1 MPSFDDFSNFLTQI
15 HIFLQHAAMCIDL
28 FLMYFHFPFYVCLNA
43 TIGYNTFNIFCVNI
57 KLSGLFLE
65 TDLHF
70 LSFKGKEKEDKCFPK
85 G

>member
-1 MPSFDDFSNFLTQI
+1 
-15 HIFLQHAAMCIDL
+15 
-28 FLMYFHFPFYVCLNA
+28 MYFHFPSYVCLNT
-43 TIGYNTFNIFCVNI
+43 TIGYNKFHISCVNI

-70 LSFKGKEKEDKCFPK
+70 LSFKGKEKEDNSFSK